1 VLKSYRTGSRREN
14 QNKDQNKNKIQFKSN
29 VQQQNSKK

>member
-1 VLKSYRTGSRREN
+1 MLKSYRTGSRREN

-29 VQQQNSKK
+29 MQQQNSKK